1 MGKDASRI
9 LLRAKR
15 RKCRDDS
22 ESDGRHGDELKEARE
37 HRRNEIKQFIQR
49 PDVQPAKPGAD
60 NEREK
65 PQDKLLALSVL
76 AALCDRRLC
85 RLLDGRMILFFRH
98 DTPSF
103 CMAGSLPPR
112 RRTNHRF
119 LRSRRLIIHIK
130 SVWFILY
137 ESPPALSR
145 GTTRNL
151 TKSSKAQKRRAIIR
165 SFFRSV

>member
-15 RKCRDDS
+15 CKRRDDGKR
-22 ESDGRHGDELKEARE
+22 DGRHSDELKEARE
-37 HRRNEIKQFIQR
+37 HRRNEIKQFVQR
-49 PDVQPAKPGAD
+49 PDVQPAKPSAD

-76 AALCDRRLC
+76 AALCDRRLR
-85 RLLDGRMILFFRH
+85 RLLDGRMILFLRH